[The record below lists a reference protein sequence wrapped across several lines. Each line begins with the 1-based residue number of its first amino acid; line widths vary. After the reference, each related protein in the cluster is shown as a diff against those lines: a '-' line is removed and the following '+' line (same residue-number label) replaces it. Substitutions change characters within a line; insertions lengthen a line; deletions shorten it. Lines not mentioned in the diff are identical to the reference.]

1 MNDLRKKDS
10 VADSIQS
17 ILEKELS
24 TKQKKIAKMS
34 PPEDKI
40 DAGDLA
46 KLRAGHKPTSE
57 EIDPNNTTTDT
68 LKGREKKSDNRFLSK
83 KVLMDVPGNVKEE
96 SEQLDELKKSTVKSY
111 IGKKMDSLPGKDP
124 KKDQE
129 SLMRAHHRV
138 TGVKPTSE
146 SVKTLK
152 SFREEIEEPIL
163 DELINEVLGKDASA
177 GDWIHDFVHSDNP
190 KFKGKSKAKRK
201 EMALAAYYAKQRNEE
216 VEQIDEGKMKELAMD
231 LKDMSHD
238 EFQKQYGKPKSHFT
252 SNPKETGATVSSIRA
267 KLADKK
273 MAKEEIEVEESANPF
288 SPDYKSQMKTKPG
301 EKAGF
306 DSKKISTGT
315 VYSKKHKAEPEDDK
329 KKVNEMKRPES
340 DTVPFVSDVPFEGP
354 YKKSSSASVVDK
366 SGAKHTPMSRVK
378 HLAKQSMKNVK
389 AEMMGKTGTSE

>member
-24 TKQKKIAKMS
+24 PKQKKIAKMS

-57 EIDPNNTTTDT
+57 EVEQLDEIGNTPEGKAKLKSYVRKAGDQVDQHWAKVHNKSHLPTDEKMAKRNVGVGAASSRLHGFGINKST
-68 LKGREKKSDNRFLSK
+68 ENKVTGRFDYRKAVGKTHVFN
-83 KVLMDVPGNVKEE
+83 KEE
-96 SEQLDELKKSTVKSY
+96 VEQIDELKKSTVKSY
-111 IGKKMDSLPGKDP
+111 IAKKSEKLPGKDP
-124 KKDQE
+124 KKDMAN
-129 SLMRAHHRV
+129 LMTAHHRV

-146 SVKTLK
+146 SFKT
-152 SFREEIEEPIL
+152 FRTFKEEIEEPIL

-216 VEQIDEGKMKELAMD
+216 VE
-231 LKDMSHD
+231 
-238 EFQKQYGKPKSHFT
+238 
-252 SNPKETGATVSSIRA
+252 
-267 KLADKK
+267 
-273 MAKEEIEVEESANPF
+273 VEESTNPF
-288 SPDYKSQMKTKPG
+288 SPDYKSQMKSKPG

-315 VYSKKHKAEPEDDK
+315 VFSKKHKVEPEDDK

-340 DTVPFVSDVPFEGP
+340 DTVPFVSDVTEQTPLM
-354 YKKSSSASVVDK
+354 K
-366 SGAKHTPMSRVK
+366 AKD
-378 HLAKQSMKNVK
+378 LAKKTMKKVK
-389 AEMMGKTGTSE
+389 NEMMGKTGTSE

>member
-1 MNDLRKKDS
+1 M
-10 VADSIQS
+10 
-17 ILEKELS
+17 KELS
-24 TKQKKIAKMS
+24 I
-34 PPEDKI
+34 
-40 DAGDLA
+40 
-46 KLRAGHKPTSE
+46 
-57 EIDPNNTTTDT
+57 
-68 LKGREKKSDNRFLSK
+68 
-83 KVLMDVPGNVKEE
+83 
-96 SEQLDELKKSTVKSY
+96 
-111 IGKKMDSLPGKDP
+111 
-124 KKDQE
+124 
-129 SLMRAHHRV
+129 
-138 TGVKPTSE
+138 
-146 SVKTLK
+146 
-152 SFREEIEEPIL
+152 
-163 DELINEVLGKDASA
+163 
-177 GDWIHDFVHSDNP
+177 
-190 KFKGKSKAKRK
+190 
-201 EMALAAYYAKQRNEE
+201 
-216 VEQIDEGKMKELAMD
+216 D

-238 EFQKQYGKPKSHFT
+238 EFQKQYGKSKSHFT

-378 HLAKQSMKNVK
+378 HLAKQSMKKVK